1 MNKTQALIEEL
12 RNFGFNQEHI
22 TEIMKLGE
30 EEIVD
35 IVLEDFAFNAPE
47 QTVQEYSSKI
57 SQTKGNPQEF
67 AKNFNEIMTIH
78 YGAENV
84 EKKKEELLIEYLENI
99 IKLTKETKQVKEK
112 YEQGDPETVKAVQ
125 EVQNSPI
132 IQDMAKKMDEENPTP
147 QDNG

>member
-1 MNKTQALIEEL
+1 MDNIKNLIEEL
-12 RNFGFNQEHI
+12 KTLGFNQEQI
-22 TEIMKLGE
+22 TEVMQLGE

-47 QTVQEYSSKI
+47 EKVKEYSETV
-57 SQTKGNPQEF
+57 SQLKGNPEKF
-67 AKNFNEIMTIH
+67 AQTFNEIMAIH

-84 EKKKEELLIEYLENI
+84 EKKKEELLTEYLQNI
-99 IKLTKETKQVKEK
+99 INLTKQTKEVKEK

-125 EVQNSPI
+125 EAQNSPL
-132 IQDMAKKMDEENPTP
+132 IQDMAKKMDEENPDS